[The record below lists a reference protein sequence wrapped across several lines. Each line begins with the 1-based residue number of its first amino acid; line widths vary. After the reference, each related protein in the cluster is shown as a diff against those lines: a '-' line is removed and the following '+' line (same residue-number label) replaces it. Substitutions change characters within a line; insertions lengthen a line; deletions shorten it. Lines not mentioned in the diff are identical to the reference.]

1 MAEQQMTEIQR
12 LSNTVATVQKQ
23 IDTYVKEGK
32 LDLPPNYSAGNAL
45 KLAQLKIQD
54 DDKLMNCTQASIAKS
69 LLDMTILGLNISKQQ
84 VYLIPYNGQMQIS
97 ISYMGKE
104 SIAKRINPNIKDIF
118 GRVVKKGE
126 TFKFHDN
133 VDGTT
138 TIEEHTRT
146 LESMD
151 SKDIIAAYCT
161 ITYKDGSPATST
173 IMTFDRIKRSWM
185 QSQMRPVDANGNI
198 KEGSVHAKFTEDM
211 CVKSVISAACKSI
224 INTSNDKDLFNITV
238 QSVDLDEAKTYADA
252 EAHAKMSTGEFI
264 DVEFEDERKEP
275 ELNNIDKETGE
286 IFE

>member
-1 MAEQQMTEIQR
+1 MAEQQMTSIQR

-32 LDLPPNYSAGNAL
+32 LDLPPNYSANNAL

-97 ISYMGKE
+97 VSYMGKE

-126 TFKFHDN
+126 TFQFHDN

-151 SKDIIAAYCT
+151 GKEIIAAYCT
-161 ITYKDGSPATST
+161 ITYKDGSQPTST

-198 KEGSVHAKFTEDM
+198 KEGSVHAKFTEEM
-211 CVKSVISAACKSI
+211 AIKTVVSAACKSI

-238 QSVDLDEAKTYADA
+238 QSVDLNETKIYADA
-252 EAHAKMSTGEFI
+252 EAHKKMSSGEFI
-264 DVEFEDERKEP
+264 DVDFDDENSQEPQLSINKEA
-275 ELNNIDKETGE
+275 DK